1 MTAAYMG
8 AGYLGGAYLSF
19 RVARNDPWHRV
30 AAGFPAITAFTWA
43 ILLVTLL
50 HWLAF
55 AHGHLAFVLWLILYA
70 VTPILVPALWLINR
84 HADPGGAEAHDV
96 RVPKAVRL
104 GLGALGA
111 GLLVFALAG
120 WASPKWD
127 DDRLAMGAIPAYRA
141 GHVRLAEPCWA
152 WVG

>member
-1 MTAAYMG
+1 MAPGGGRLSSHHGFHLGDTLSDAA
-8 AGYLGGAYLSF
+8 ALA
-19 RVARNDPWHRV
+19 
-30 AAGFPAITAFTWA
+30 
-43 ILLVTLL
+43 
-50 HWLAF
+50 AF

>member
-1 MTAAYMG
+1 MAPSGGRLSSHRGFHLGDTLSDAA
-8 AGYLGGAYLSF
+8 ALA
-19 RVARNDPWHRV
+19 
-30 AAGFPAITAFTWA
+30 
-43 ILLVTLL
+43 
-50 HWLAF
+50 AF

-120 WASPKWD
+120 WASPKWLMTVWPWALSPLTG
-127 DDRLAMGAIPAYRA
+127 RVMCGWLSLAGR
-141 GHVRLAEPCWA
+141 G
-152 WVG
+152 WVGHRP

>member
-1 MTAAYMG
+1 MAPSGGRLSSHRGFHLGDTLSDAA
-8 AGYLGGAYLSF
+8 ALA
-19 RVARNDPWHRV
+19 
-30 AAGFPAITAFTWA
+30 
-43 ILLVTLL
+43 
-50 HWLAF
+50 AF